1 MCCYF
6 YKGASK
12 KYRSAQPKRYSSSNL
27 GHERRQALMA
37 NKWLQRKV
45 RDKLSR
51 AEPSSLRA
59 QGASSQPHLSTSS
72 LLRPGQAMGE
82 PGVSASD
89 QQNRRAAGG
98 ILRGLLNP
106 KGPRLNS
113 AERAGR
119 STVTPHPLAS
129 LGGYSTGSAHVSRCV
144 QDVKYQRPENEK
156 SNESP
161 HTHAGTC
168 YWQYGYSSET
178 RPVHAPKDGAHRR
191 PLTIPIKAHPQS

>member
-45 RDKLSR
+45 RDKLSG

-59 QGASSQPHLSTSS
+59 QGASSWPRLSTSS
-72 LLRPGQAMGE
+72 LRRPGQATGE
-82 PGVSASD
+82 PGVSATD
-89 QQNRRAAGG
+89 QQNGRVPGG

-106 KGPRLNS
+106 KGLWLRS

-119 STVTPHPLAS
+119 NMVTPHSLAS
-129 LGGYSTGSAHVSRCV
+129 HGGLLYSLS
-144 QDVKYQRPENEK
+144 
-156 SNESP
+156 
-161 HTHAGTC
+161 
-168 YWQYGYSSET
+168 T
-178 RPVHAPKDGAHRR
+178 R
-191 PLTIPIKAHPQS
+191 